1 MASDEDLKSAV
12 NTIESNLSGYQ
23 NISIEDRD
31 KLKVL
36 EVILKSNPELA
47 NMDQYDFQKLLITL
61 YNVVKYKNA
70 SMLGSDHK
78 QYVEDLDED
87 EFSSLDKF
95 TFAASKVLS
104 EEIDTIDEEDGSV
117 KKE

>member
-1 MASDEDLKSAV
+1 M
-12 NTIESNLSGYQ
+12 SGYQ

-36 EVILKSNPELA
+36 EVILKNNPELA

-70 SMLGSDHK
+70 PMLVSDHK

-95 TFAASKVLS
+95 TFAASKALS
-104 EEIDTIDEEDGSV
+104 EEIDMVDEDGSV
-117 KKE
+117 KRE